1 MMAKPKT
8 SAAPQAVSKT
18 IALHELRAGD
28 SINARRSGR
37 DSALDELKASI
48 LAHGVVQS
56 LRVRIVDDAFYEVV
70 AGNRR
75 LMALQALQSDGKI
88 DGNYPVPVIV
98 DMIDDARAH
107 ELSIVE
113 NVERVPVSPVDEV
126 RAYGRLFEDGLDAK
140 GIALRFGVPT
150 TRVQQ
155 RLKLA
160 ALHPQVLDALD
171 AGEINFDT
179 AQAFTVAEPGRQIE
193 VFKALKASR
202 SLYAYSVRRE
212 ITEHY
217 LRSDSGLAKLIGK
230 DAYLAAGGEVVAD
243 LFESHAYWTSR
254 EIITQLVE
262 AKWADQIGEWLAEG
276 WGWAKPAGDVPDLW
290 GRDRLYPE
298 QVHPSDEDQSRLEA
312 IEGEL
317 DALGDEGVMADD
329 PRAAKLIAERDE
341 IEARNQPVYPPEKR
355 GAFGVVY
362 YPEDGRA
369 MFGIGGP
376 RKADKGSTV
385 KAALPPEDPAAVGP
399 TISEYLSSALSD
411 SIRTEVAAD
420 PDLALP
426 LLAAC
431 MAVGQGGG
439 HLPAHLSVGHAT
451 DPSRDGKQ
459 GLLEAF
465 RYFDEMPD
473 EELLG
478 AIARM
483 FANTLDVRDSF
494 LDPKWRYSSNSEEGR
509 RALVAQLVEI
519 VEPRDFPE
527 FEAATYFDG
536 VKKPLIAAAF
546 KEITGETI
554 KDGKKADMAA
564 TTAKLAVEHGWLPIA
579 LRNVSY
585 DGPGSDAAAV
595 QEAAE

>member
-1 MMAKPKT
+1 MAKSK
-8 SAAPQAVSKT
+8 AAATPQAVSKT

-28 SINARRSGR
+28 SVNARRTAR

-75 LMALQALQSDGKI
+75 LMALQALQADGKI
-88 DGNYPVPVIV
+88 DGDYAVPVIV

-212 ITEHY
+212 ITDSY

-230 DAYLAAGGEVVAD
+230 GAYLAAGGEVVAD

-262 AKWADQIGEWLAEG
+262 AKWADQIGVWLAEG

-290 GRDRLYPE
+290 ERDRLYPE
-298 QVHPSDEDQSRLEA
+298 HVPPTAEDAARLEA
-312 IEGEL
+312 IERAL
-317 DALGDEGVMADD
+317 DELGDDGAMKDD
-329 PRAAKLIAERDE
+329 PRVAALVAEQDE
-341 IEARNQPVYPPEKR
+341 IQARNQPVYPAEKR
-355 GAFGVVY
+355 GDYGVVY
-362 YPEDGRA
+362 FPEDGRA
-369 MFGIGGP
+369 MFGIGEP
-376 RKADKGSTV
+376 RKAAKAPTA

-399 TISEYLSSALSD
+399 TISEYLSIALSD

-431 MAVGQGGG
+431 FAVGQGGG
-439 HLPAHLSVGHAT
+439 TLPAHLSVGHAT
-451 DPSRDGKQ
+451 DASRDGKQ
-459 GLLEAF
+459 ELLEAF

-473 EELLG
+473 EELL
-478 AIARM
+478 ASIARM
-483 FANTLDVRDSF
+483 FANTLDVRDGF
-494 LDPKWRYSSNSEEGR
+494 LDQKLKYSSSPEAGR
-509 RALVAQLVEI
+509 RALVAQLVDV
-519 VEPRDFPE
+519 VEPRSFPE
-527 FEAATYFDG
+527 FDAAVYFDG

-546 KEITGETI
+546 REITGETI

-585 DGPGSDAAAV
+585 GGPGSDAALV